1 MNKEHDRPF
10 IAFVAIFSFL
20 LLAGIVVAFSEVAQA
35 GNAPTVASFEHH
47 AQPNSQIVN

>member
-1 MNKEHDRPF
+1 MNKEHDRPL

-20 LLAGIVVAFSEVAQA
+20 LLAGIAVAFSEVAQA
-35 GNAPTVASFEHH
+35 GNAPTVASFEHR